1 VHIQTKT
8 KVMIASNRVLAIN
21 KAEKTKKKT
30 RIDHFDVQ
38 DLKHLPPIYGIL
50 TVRIVTVRETSN
62 YRCVLP
68 TRCTAIAG
76 GYLNRILR

>member
-21 KAEKTKKKT
+21 KGEKTKKKT

-38 DLKHLPPIYGIL
+38 DLKHLPRFM
-50 TVRIVTVRETSN
+50 VF
-62 YRCVLP
+62 
-68 TRCTAIAG
+68 
-76 GYLNRILR
+76 